1 MKIQGSVAIVTGG
14 AQGIGEQICRA
25 LLKRGGKVS
34 YYIYMLSATISH
46 KFEVDWNL
54 S

>member
-34 YYIYMLSATISH
+34 LKSI
-46 KFEVDWNL
+46 F
-54 S
+54 